1 MGSMEAD
8 SDELI
13 AIKCKGCAH
22 LFMPPKYICPECGG
36 PEREEVPLSGKGVI
50 STYTTIRVPPLG
62 FEDQTPYDLV
72 VVDLAEKLS
81 VTARLVAEEG
91 KEPEI
96 GAPVSFVKKE
106 GGTYWFK
113 LEA

>member
-1 MGSMEAD
+1 MEND
-8 SDELI
+8 SNQLLV
-13 AIKCKGCAH
+13 IKCRGCDQ
-22 LFMPPKYICPECGG
+22 LFMPPKYICSECGG
-36 PEREEVPLSGKGVI
+36 LEQEEVRLSGKGVI
-50 STYTTIRVPPLG
+50 STYTTIRVAPSG
-62 FEDQTPYDLV
+62 FEDQAPYDLV

>member
-1 MGSMEAD
+1 MEND
-8 SDELI
+8 SNQLM
-13 AIKCKGCAH
+13 AIKCRGCDQ

-36 PEREEVPLSGKGVI
+36 LEQEEVRLSGKGVI
-50 STYTTIRVPPLG
+50 STYTTIRVPPSG
-62 FEDQTPYDLV
+62 FEDQAPYDLV

-106 GGTYWFK
+106 GGAYWFK